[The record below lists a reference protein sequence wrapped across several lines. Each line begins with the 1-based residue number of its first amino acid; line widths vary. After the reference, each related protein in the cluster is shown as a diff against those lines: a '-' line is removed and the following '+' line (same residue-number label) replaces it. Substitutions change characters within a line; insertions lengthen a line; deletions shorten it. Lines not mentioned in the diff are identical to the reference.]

1 MRHRSNRGRGNRLVN
16 HGAGKGDADRTSDA
30 EAYAAN
36 LSEINFPNSDE
47 GFEVSKNGKRKIKYY
62 GTRAPKPERMEFV
75 PIPPLEAILPEL
87 PSWTEPPRP
96 GHGE

>member
-1 MRHRSNRGRGNRLVN
+1 MN

-30 EAYAAN
+30 EAYAKN

-62 GTRAPKPERMEFV
+62 GARAPKPDKMELIR
-75 PIPPLEAILPEL
+75 P
-87 PSWTEPPRP
+87 EPPGRTTLEILTPRP
-96 GHGE
+96 LDSNGYPVL

>member
-62 GTRAPKPERMEFV
+62 GTRDVKPETLD
-75 PIPPLEAILPEL
+75 IQPP
-87 PSWTEPPRP
+87 TPPVY
-96 GHGE
+96 ES